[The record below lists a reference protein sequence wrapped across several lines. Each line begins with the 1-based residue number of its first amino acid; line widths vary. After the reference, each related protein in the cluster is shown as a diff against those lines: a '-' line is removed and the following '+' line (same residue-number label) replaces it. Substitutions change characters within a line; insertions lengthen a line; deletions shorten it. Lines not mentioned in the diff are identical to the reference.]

1 MKRSILRWCISTIAV
16 TFCASALANHPPVSY
31 SDLWGKA
38 DEPGWGLNLAQQNTA
53 LFGTFFVYGTG
64 GDAVWYSSTFIYQ
77 YTGANGVNVYQG
89 DLYLTKGSP
98 QGATYD
104 PSLLKYRQV
113 GLATIEFDGDANA
126 LLRYS
131 VDGVVVV
138 KLIARQTFGTI
149 SPVGN
154 YLGSTADVTY
164 NCKTPANNG
173 IVTTDTGPLRIT
185 LAGNFATI
193 FAPTCFYEGTYTQQG
208 QVATL
213 DGRYECTNKA
223 QGAVTFTGLSI
234 QNGGLVGTYT
244 GSNGSCKFRGNIGGA
259 RTVQ

>member
-1 MKRSILRWCISTIAV
+1 MQRSFLRWCTSAIAA
-16 TFCASALANHPPVSY
+16 TFCVAAFASHPPVSY

-38 DEPGWGLNLAQQNTA
+38 DEPGWGLNLAQQDTA

-64 GDAVWYSSTFIYQ
+64 GDAVWYSSTFVYQ

-89 DLYLTKGSP
+89 DLYLTKGTP
-98 QGATYD
+98 QGTPYD

-113 GLATIEFDGDANA
+113 GLATLEFDGDANA
-126 LLRYS
+126 LLRYT
-131 VDGVVVV
+131 VDGVVVT
-138 KLIARQTFGTI
+138 KLIVRQTFGTI
-149 SPVGN
+149 SPVGD

-164 NCKTPANNG
+164 GCKTPSNNG
-173 IVTTDTGPLRIT
+173 IVTTDTGAMRIT
-185 LAGNFATI
+185 LVGDFATI
-193 FAPTCFYEGTYTQQG
+193 YAPTCFYEGKYTQQG

-223 QGAVTFTGLSI
+223 TGGVTFTGLSI

-244 GSNGSCKFRGNIGGA
+244 GTNGSCNFRGTVGGA
-259 RTVQ
+259 RTVK